1 MRKFSVPLHSLTLR
15 LASFCASGNK
25 QEFLTDITGNRRWL
39 PFQAQSILNPFYI
52 SLPYEQ
58 IYAQAKY
65 LIDLGFRYW
74 FDLDDIDLLEAH
86 NDDFRAQ
93 ENEEQL
99 LAVYFDIPRAG
110 EGRFMTTAE
119 ISDKLVSWGSI
130 KKPMPLN
137 RLGMLLKKA
146 GYRDVRRGEQRTR
159 GWIVYERTLDEVNA
173 NRNKKE

>member
-1 MRKFSVPLHSLTLR
+1 M
-15 LASFCASGNK
+15 G
-25 QEFLTDITGNRRWL
+25 
-39 PFQAQSILNPFYI
+39 FQ
-52 SLPYEQ
+52 
-58 IYAQAKY
+58 
-65 LIDLGFRYW
+65 YW

-173 NRNKKE
+173 NRNKKGRG